1 MPVLSGRK
9 SRVETVA
16 AHLQQRGHI
25 SEGSALIE
33 YGRFRLA
40 DVIHRLRNDRTDL
53 VPEGQEIVTIHKQ
66 DTQGN
71 PYGEYHLVPKKAS
84 EVRRMVE
91 AAREGARTAA
101 DRVANHDGPRLRC
114 GPQAQ
119 RLRGS

>member
-1 MPVLSGRK
+1 MIMVRR

-40 DVIHRLRNDRTDL
+40 DVIHRLRNDRSDL
-53 VPEGQEIVTIHKQ
+53 VPEGFEIVTIHKQ

-71 PYGEYHLVPKKAS
+71 PYGEYHLVATAAS
-84 EVRRMVE
+84 EVRRLVE
-91 AAREGARTAA
+91 RAREHIAKAEDHISERDHPG
-101 DRVANHDGPRLRC
+101 VH
-114 GPQAQ
+114 
-119 RLRGS
+119 GSPFASWSRRS